1 MTDTRDRLL
10 DAAADLFYREGVN
23 VGVEALTKA
32 AGVSKRSMYQLFGSK
47 DDVLA
52 ASLERVAP
60 GYSATLLPEGSAGTP
75 RERILHVFRVVEE
88 VAPQPGFYGCPF
100 LATSVEIKAADH
112 PARAVARRFKDG
124 LTEFFRR
131 EAAAGGAVDPG
142 QVAQQL
148 VMTFDGA
155 SAWGVMHGDGVNGQ
169 AVRMA
174 ELLLDAAGVTPDRE
188 PGAGQ

>member
-1 MTDTRDRLL
+1 MTDTRERLL

-52 ASLERVAP
+52 ASLERIAP
-60 GYSATLLPEGSAGTP
+60 GYSATLLPEDGSGTP

-88 VAPQPGFYGCPF
+88 VAPQPGFHGCPF

-112 PARAVARRFKDG
+112 PARVVARRFKDG
-124 LTEFFRR
+124 LGEFFRR
-131 EAAAGGAVDPG
+131 ELVAGGAEAPER
-142 QVAQQL
+142 VAQQL

-174 ELLLDAAGVTPDRE
+174 EILLDAAGV
-188 PGAGQ
+188 A